1 MTERG
6 KEAPNPAATTQN
18 TQLDVAVVL
27 LAAGLS
33 RRMGARNKLLIN
45 IEGEPLVRRVARTY
59 LATGAQVHVVLG
71 HEAERVRAALD
82 DLTLTFIENPHFAD
96 GQASSV
102 RVGIDSLS
110 GNHDVV
116 LVALADQIALNA
128 EDISNLLEAFAKGD
142 RGCILVPYYEE
153 QRGNPVAFPG
163 KLIAEMAAGGHHAA
177 CREFIDNNPQLMR
190 RYEAANAHFVT
201 DIDTPEDLVAFGDAI

>member
-6 KEAPNPAATTQN
+6 TEAANPAAASN
-18 TQLDVAVVL
+18 NAKLDAAVVL

-45 IEGEPLVRRVARTY
+45 IQGEPLVRRVTRAY

-71 HEAERVRAALD
+71 HDAERVRAVLD
-82 DLTLTFIENPHFAD
+82 DLPLTFVENPRFVD

-102 RVGIDSLS
+102 RTGIDSLS

-128 EDISNLLEAFAKGD
+128 ADISDLLDAFADSD
-142 RGCILVPYYEE
+142 RGCILVPYCGAR
-153 QRGNPVAFPG
+153 RGNPVVFPG
-163 KLIAEMAAGGHHAA
+163 KLIAEMAASRGNVVG
-177 CREFIDNNPQLMR
+177 REFIDNNPQLVR
-190 RYEAANAHFVT
+190 RYDAANDHFVT
-201 DIDTPEDLVAFGDAI
+201 DIDTPEDLISFANAT

>member
-1 MTERG
+1 MTEPG
-6 KEAPNPAATTQN
+6 NETNKPGSATQN
-18 TQLDVAVVL
+18 AQLDVAVVL

-59 LATGAQVHVVLG
+59 LATGAQVYVVLG

-82 DLTLTFIENPHFAD
+82 DLTLTFIENPHFAE

-102 RVGIDSLS
+102 RTGIDGLS

-128 EDISNLLEAFAKGD
+128 EDIGGLLQAFAESD
-142 RGCILVPYYEE
+142 RGSILVPYYN
-153 QRGNPVAFPG
+153 QRRGNPVAFPG
-163 KLIAEMAAGGHHAA
+163 KLVADMAASGRHAA
-177 CREFIDNNPQLMR
+177 CREFIDDNPQLVR
-190 RYEAANAHFVT
+190 RYEAANDHFVT
-201 DIDTPEDLVAFGDAI
+201 DIDTPEDLAAFGDAI